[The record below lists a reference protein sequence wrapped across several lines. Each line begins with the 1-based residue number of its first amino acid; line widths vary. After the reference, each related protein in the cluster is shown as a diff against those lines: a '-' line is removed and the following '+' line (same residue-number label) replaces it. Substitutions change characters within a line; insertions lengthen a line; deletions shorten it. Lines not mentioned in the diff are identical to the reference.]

1 MNPRILLTALLWS
14 LSAALALGQAP
25 TVEHIQQRRLEVPAG
40 QYSGIAHVSED
51 VYAVVHDKS
60 QGGGLHFFTLHFLED
75 GSIGTVTAFEADAGG
90 VGGKDNEDVVYVPE
104 TGTLF
109 VAAESDQSIREYTL
123 DGRESG
129 RKLRIPAALAA
140 CRANAGF
147 EALAY
152 RDGLFW
158 TTTEA
163 PLPAEKRPRMHRLQS
178 FRLSDL
184 QAGKHYWYQAQEPA
198 VPEDQA
204 GRAQAYVSGISAM
217 TVLPDGRLA
226 VLEREVYVPGS
237 GLFAKLAGS
246 FTENSIYLVDPAH
259 CTAGILEKTLLT
271 RFRTSALTLASL
283 IFDVIENDKYRA
295 NGIYHI
301 TDEGVASWFDFA
313 FAVGQ
318 ICGNKCI
325 VEPCMSDAFPQK
337 ATRPHFSVLDKA
349 KVKADFGF
357 TIPYW
362 RDALQVCID
371 RIRSQE

>member
-25 TVEHIQQRRLEVPAG
+25 AVEHIQQRRLDVPAG

-90 VGGKDNEDVVYVPE
+90 GAGKDNEDVVYVPE

-184 QAGKHYWYQAQEPA
+184 QAGKHYWYQAQEPT
-198 VPEDQA
+198 VPEDEA

-217 TVLPDGRLA
+217 TVLPDGRLV
-226 VLEREVYVPGS
+226 VLEREVYVPRGS
-237 GLFAKLAGS
+237 IWEMMQAFTLTRLF
-246 FTENSIYLVDPAH
+246 LVDPLH
-259 CTAGILEKTLLT
+259 DKSQVLQKTLLT
-271 RFRTSALTLASL
+271 SFYTSFLNLANFEGMCLGPVLADGRQTLLLLADSQDGGKGLTGEYIRVLAL
-283 IFDVIENDKYRA
+283 
-295 NGIYHI
+295 
-301 TDEGVASWFDFA
+301 
-313 FAVGQ
+313 
-318 ICGNKCI
+318 
-325 VEPCMSDAFPQK
+325 
-337 ATRPHFSVLDKA
+337 
-349 KVKADFGF
+349 ADN
-357 TIPYW
+357 P
-362 RDALQVCID
+362 
-371 RIRSQE
+371 